1 MSNDMNKKKKKQLI
15 MKLKE
20 EIAGELGL
28 NDNIAKKG
36 WANLTSRETG
46 KIGGYVAKRLKEEK
60 R

>member
-28 NDNIAKKG
+28 NDNIAKKVG
-36 WANLTSRETG
+36 LILRQ
-46 KIGGYVAKRLKEEK
+46 EK
-60 R
+60 LEKLGLCC